1 MSKLQSPNWD
11 QIIQDYNNRQGTQ
24 EAFCQERG
32 IKAAALSYQLKR
44 RQKLN
49 QTQFIPLSVEPIGV
63 TQEVSLKFPSGL
75 CLSIRG

>member
-1 MSKLQSPNWD
+1 MSKPQSPNWD

-32 IKAAALSYQLKR
+32 IKAAALSYKLKR
-44 RQKLN
+44 RREPSKA
-49 QTQFIPLSVEPIGV
+49 QFLALAKEPICAA
-63 TQEVSLKFPSGL
+63 QEVAHKFPSGL